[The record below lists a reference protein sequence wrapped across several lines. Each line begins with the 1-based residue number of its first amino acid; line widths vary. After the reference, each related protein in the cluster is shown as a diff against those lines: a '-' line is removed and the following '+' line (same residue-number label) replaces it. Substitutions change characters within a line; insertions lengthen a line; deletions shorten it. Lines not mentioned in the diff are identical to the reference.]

1 MVLIQIEVLPVH
13 TRTIK
18 LQQTP
23 NIKEIIGKLQ
33 YMQKEELMEVKVIGE
48 CINLTVILITKYIV
62 IGKELIYQNI
72 MVINKSWI

>member
-1 MVLIQIEVLPVH
+1 MVLIQMEVLQVH

-23 NIKEIIGKLQ
+23 NIKEIVGKLQ

>member
-1 MVLIQIEVLPVH
+1 MEVLQVH

-23 NIKEIIGKLQ
+23 NIKEIVGKLQ

>member
-23 NIKEIIGKLQ
+23 NIKEIVGKLQ

>member
-1 MVLIQIEVLPVH
+1 MVLIQMEVLQVH